1 MFAQLTTAGGAR
13 YDAEGCIATADI
25 GACKAVALIG
35 GAAAR

>member
-25 GACKAVALIG
+25 EACRAVALIG